1 VVCTTVSTDGMF
13 PEHKKNIFAVDEGD
27 ASAFA
32 LGVVE
37 MYTSQALWETVRR

>member
-1 VVCTTVSTDGMF
+1 MF